1 MFSVNGITIRTIAH
15 RMGFVDNTRYMDA
28 LLLLSLRATEVDGE
42 LVINS
47 TSCISAAV
55 LGDMTDMELIDHSKN
70 SGNYVITEK
79 GKMTLKYVKQP
90 WNDKYIHTKPRV
102 DHQSSPLSHSV

>member
-1 MFSVNGITIRTIAH
+1 LFSVNGITIRVIAQV
-15 RMGFVDNTRYMDA
+15 MEFVDTTRYTDA

-55 LGDMTDMELIDHSKN
+55 LGDMTDMALIDHSKN
-70 SGNYVITEK
+70 SGNYVITDK
-79 GKMTLKYVKQP
+79 GKLTLKYVKKP
-90 WNDKYIHTKPRV
+90 WNDKYIRTKPLV
-102 DHQSSPLSHSV
+102 DHQSVIVPHSV